1 MSLQPN
7 QQSKDIVKSFQEKI
21 GVEADGIFGP
31 KTYKAGRLFYNLTA
45 DQAAN
50 FFGQLY
56 VETAGFSKFEE
67 DLNYTST
74 TRLKQVFPW
83 YFVRSGYDP
92 KQYVNNPKKLA
103 NLVYGGRLGN
113 VSGTNDGWR
122 FRGRGAIQLTG
133 KNNYTSFGKWLEKK
147 QLLEKAENILWD
159 PDIVFVFAFES
170 AIYYFDTSVIW
181 PLCIDTETETVRR
194 VTRKIAGS
202 FQAIDKRI
210 AAVHKIRKYYDD

>member
-1 MSLQPN
+1 MSLQTN

-92 KQYVNNPKKLA
+92 KQYVNDPKKLA

-133 KNNYTSFGKWLEKK
+133 KNNYTSF
-147 QLLEKAENILWD
+147 
-159 PDIVFVFAFES
+159 ES
-170 AIYYFDTSVIW
+170 AIYYFDTGVIW
-181 PLCIDTETETVRR
+181 PLCTNIETETIRR

-202 FQAIDKRI
+202 LQAIDKRI
-210 AAVHKIRKYYDD
+210 VAVRKIRTYYDD